1 MMVKVKGK
9 FIEGCKEC
17 NNAKDF
23 MLPEDVIQAV
33 IKGDLVLFCGAGIS
47 TESKK
52 VMPTSFY
59 TDIKDELVI
68 KNHIEVDENLSFS
81 KLMSLFCENVVN
93 GRKELFKRINSRFQ
107 MIENFPELYRIA
119 SEFHKEVAKIPQ
131 IGTVITTNWDTLFE
145 DNCDMFPIIY
155 NEDVALWDTF
165 EKRVFKIHGSIK
177 NIGSIIATE
186 EDYEN
191 CYQKLSTKPIGD
203 RLKTILSTKT
213 VVFVGFSFGDEDLNK
228 IIEIL
233 SDDLGQFANQFYLV
247 TIDEKWLEKHP
258 KNIIPIITDGTFFV
272 KSLKNELIQQ
282 GTLIDSKVYR
292 FAEEANKILIN
303 AHLSWMD
310 DTKFHEILQEYPE
323 LLLTIAYQDGLIHAF
338 QFSIADEKSG
348 RILIPNYTYQ
358 VAQSYLYL
366 CNQRM
371 SENEYLR
378 AYYDIGYSDGFLAL
392 ELFASGKNEDALL
405 PPMFYFNGKK
415 FDDLESLLSYLKN
428 NRNQKIYKYCKEK
441 VTLYKNGDIPHFMP
455 WYC

>member
-9 FIEGCKEC
+9 LIEGGRESD
-17 NNAKDF
+17 NENGF
-23 MLPEDVIQAV
+23 TLPEDVIQAT
-33 IKGDLVLFCGAGIS
+33 INGDLVLFCGAGVS

-59 TDIKDELVI
+59 TDIKDELEY
-68 KNHIEVDENLSFS
+68 KNHIEVDDNLSFS

-93 GRKELFKRINSRFQ
+93 GRKELFKRINRRFQ
-107 MIENFPELYRIA
+107 MIDNFPELYGIA

-131 IGTVITTNWDTLFE
+131 VGTVITTNWDTLFE

-165 EKRVFKIHGSIK
+165 DKRVFKIHGSIK

-186 EDYEN
+186 NDYEN
-191 CYQKLSTKPIGD
+191 CYKKLSTKPIGD

-282 GTLIDSKVYR
+282 GTLIDSMVYR
-292 FAEEANKILIN
+292 FAEDTNEILIN
-303 AHLSWMD
+303 AHLSWMND
-310 DTKFHEILQEYPE
+310 EKFHEILQEYPE

-338 QFSIADEKSG
+338 QRCIADK
-348 RILIPNYTYQ
+348 
-358 VAQSYLYL
+358 
-366 CNQRM
+366 
-371 SENEYLR
+371 
-378 AYYDIGYSDGFLAL
+378 
-392 ELFASGKNEDALL
+392 GK
-405 PPMFYFNGKK
+405 Y
-415 FDDLESLLSYLKN
+415 
-428 NRNQKIYKYCKEK
+428 
-441 VTLYKNGDIPHFMP
+441 
-455 WYC
+455 

>member
-9 FIEGCKEC
+9 LIEGGRESD
-17 NNAKDF
+17 NENGF
-23 MLPEDVIQAV
+23 TLPEDVIQAT
-33 IKGDLVLFCGAGIS
+33 INGDLVLFCGAGVS

-59 TDIKDELVI
+59 TDIKDELEY
-68 KNHIEVDENLSFS
+68 KNHIEVDDNLSFS

-93 GRKELFKRINSRFQ
+93 GRKELFKRINRRFQ
-107 MIENFPELYRIA
+107 MIDNFPELYGIA

-131 IGTVITTNWDTLFE
+131 VGTVITTNWDTLFE

-165 EKRVFKIHGSIK
+165 DKRVFKIHGSIK

-186 EDYEN
+186 NDYEN
-191 CYQKLSTKPIGD
+191 CYKKLSTKPIGD

-282 GTLIDSKVYR
+282 GTLIDSMVYR
-292 FAEEANKILIN
+292 FAEDTNEILIN
-303 AHLSWMD
+303 AHLSWMND
-310 DTKFHEILQEYPE
+310 EKFHEILQEYPE

-338 QFSIADEKSG
+338 QRCIADKKSG
-348 RILIPNYTYQ
+348 KILIPNYTHE
-358 VAQSYLYL
+358 VIHSYLYL
-366 CNQRM
+366 SNLRM
-371 SENEYLR
+371 SEDEYLR

-392 ELFASGKNEDALL
+392 ELFARGKNEDALL
-405 PPMFYFNGKK
+405 PPIFYFNGKN
-415 FDDLESLLSYLKN
+415 FDDLETLLSYLN
-428 NRNQKIYKYCKEK
+428 DNRIPKLYHYCKEN
-441 VTLYKNGDIPHFMP
+441 VIPYKTGGIPHCMP

>member
-1 MMVKVKGK
+1 MVKVKGK

-272 KSLKNELIQQ
+272 KSLKNELIHQ

-292 FAEEANKILIN
+292 FAKEANEILIN

-310 DTKFHEILQEYPE
+310 DAKFHEILQEYPE

-358 VAQSYLYL
+358 VAQSYLNIY
-366 CNQRM
+366 NKRM
-371 SENEYLR
+371 CEKEYLR
-378 AYYDIGYSDGFLAL
+378 GYYDRGYSDGFLAL
-392 ELFASGKNEDALL
+392 QLYTRGKKEDALV
-405 PPMFYFNGKK
+405 PPMFYFNGEN
-415 FDDLESLLSYLKN
+415 FDDLETLLSYLN
-428 NRNQKIYKYCKEK
+428 ENRIPELYHYCKEK
-441 VTLYKNGDIPHFMP
+441 VAPYKNGGIPHCMP

>member
-1 MMVKVKGK
+1 MMVNVKGK
-9 FIEGCKEC
+9 FIEGCREC
-17 NNAKDF
+17 NRDNGF
-23 MLPEDVIQAV
+23 TLPEDVIQAV
-33 IKGDLVLFCGAGIS
+33 IKGDLVLFCGAGVS

-59 TDIKDELVI
+59 TDIKNELEYS
-68 KNHIEVDENLSFS
+68 KHIEIDENPSFS

-93 GRKELFKRINSRFQ
+93 GRKQLFQRINSRFQ
-107 MIENFPELYRIA
+107 MIENFPELYGIA

-177 NIGSIIATE
+177 NVGSIIATE
-186 EDYEN
+186 KDYEN

-203 RLKTILSTKT
+203 RLKSILSTKT
-213 VVFVGFSFGDEDLNK
+213 VIFVGFSFGDEDLNR

-272 KSLKNELIQQ
+272 KSLKKELIQQ
-282 GTLIDSKVYR
+282 GLLIDSVVYR
-292 FAEEANKILIN
+292 FAEDTNEFLVDG
-303 AHLSWMD
+303 HLNWMND
-310 DTKFHEILQEYPE
+310 ENFHEILHEYPE
-323 LLLTIAYQDGLIHAF
+323 LLLTVAYQDGMIHAF
-338 QFSIADEKSG
+338 QRCIADEKSG
-348 RILIPNYTYQ
+348 RILMPNYTHD
-358 VAQSYLYL
+358 VAHSYLYL
-366 CNQRM
+366 YNQRM

-378 AYYDIGYSDGFLAL
+378 AYYDQGYSDGFLAL
-392 ELFASGKNEDALL
+392 ELFVCSENKDALL
-405 PPMFYFNGKK
+405 PPLFFFDDKN
-415 FDDLESLLSYLKN
+415 FDDLGALLSYLN
-428 NRNQKIYKYCKEK
+428 DNRILDLYHYCKEH
-441 VTLYKNGDIPHFMP
+441 VTPYKNGGIPHCMP

>member
-1 MMVKVKGK
+1 MVKIKGK
-9 FIEGCKEC
+9 SVEGCREC
-17 NNAKDF
+17 NNDNGF
-23 MLPEDVIQAV
+23 TLPDDVIQAA

-59 TDIKDELVI
+59 TDIKDELEY
-68 KNHIEVDENLSFS
+68 KNHIEVDDNLSFS

-93 GRKELFKRINSRFQ
+93 GRKELFKRINRRFQ
-107 MIENFPELYRIA
+107 MIDNFPELYGIA

-155 NEDVALWDTF
+155 NEDVALWDAF
-165 EKRVFKIHGSIK
+165 DKRVFKIHGSIK

-191 CYQKLSTKPIGD
+191 CYKKLSTKPIGD

-272 KSLKNELIQQ
+272 ESLKNELIHQ
-282 GTLIDSKVYR
+282 GTLIDSTVYR
-292 FAEEANKILIN
+292 FAEEANEILIN
-303 AHLSWMD
+303 AHVSWMD
-310 DTKFHEILQEYPE
+310 DAKFHEILQEYPE

-348 RILIPNYTYQ
+348 RILMPNYTRD
-358 VAQSYLYL
+358 VARSYLYL

-371 SENEYLR
+371 GENNYLQ
-378 AYYDIGYSDGFLAL
+378 AFYDRGYSDGFL
-392 ELFASGKNEDALL
+392 
-405 PPMFYFNGKK
+405 YI
-415 FDDLESLLSYLKN
+415 
-428 NRNQKIYKYCKEK
+428 KIA
-441 VTLYKNGDIPHFMP
+441 
-455 WYC
+455 

>member
-1 MMVKVKGK
+1 MAHVSGEN
-9 FIEGCKEC
+9 IEGCFQC
-17 NNAKDF
+17 LNNKDF
-23 MLPEDVIQAV
+23 ILPEDIIQAV
-33 IKGDLVLFCGAGIS
+33 INKNLVLFCGAGIS

-52 VMPTSFY
+52 VMPYTFY
-59 TDIKDELVI
+59 TDVFEELK
-68 KNHIEVDENLSFS
+68 KNNKVNVRDDLSFS
-81 KLMSLFCENVVN
+81 SLMSLYCSNVYN
-93 GRKELFKRINSRFQ
+93 GRKKLFQKINKRFQ

-119 SEFHKEVAKIPQ
+119 SEFHTEVSQIPQ
-131 IGTVITTNWDTLFE
+131 IETVITTNWDCLFE

-191 CYQKLSTKPIGD
+191 CYKKLSTKPIGD

-258 KNIIPIITDGTFFV
+258 KNLIPIITDGTFFV

-292 FAEEANKILIN
+292 FAEEANEILIN

-310 DTKFHEILQEYPE
+310 DAKFHEILQEYPE

-378 AYYDIGYSDGFLAL
+378 AYYDMGYSDGFLAL
-392 ELFASGKNEDALL
+392 ELFARGKNEDALL
-405 PPMFYFNGKK
+405 PPMFYFNGEN
-415 FDDLESLLSYLKN
+415 FDDLEPLLSYIN
-428 NRNQKIYKYCKEK
+428 ENRIPELYHYCKEK
-441 VTLYKNGDIPHFMP
+441 VIPYKNGKIPHCMP

>member
-1 MMVKVKGK
+1 MMVKIKGK
-9 FIEGCKEC
+9 SVEGCREC
-17 NNAKDF
+17 NNDNGF
-23 MLPEDVIQAV
+23 TLPDDVIQAA

-59 TDIKDELVI
+59 TDIKDELEY
-68 KNHIEVDENLSFS
+68 KNHIEVDDNLSFS

-93 GRKELFKRINSRFQ
+93 GRKELFKRINRRFQ
-107 MIENFPELYRIA
+107 MIDNFPELYGIA

-155 NEDVALWDTF
+155 NEDVALWDAF
-165 EKRVFKIHGSIK
+165 DKRVFKIHGSIK

-191 CYQKLSTKPIGD
+191 CYKKLSTKPIGD

-272 KSLKNELIQQ
+272 ESLKNELIHQ
-282 GTLIDSKVYR
+282 GTLIDSTVYR
-292 FAEEANKILIN
+292 FAEEANEILIN
-303 AHLSWMD
+303 AHVSWMD
-310 DTKFHEILQEYPE
+310 DAKFHEILQEYPE

-348 RILIPNYTYQ
+348 RILMPNYTRD
-358 VAQSYLYL
+358 VARSYLYL

-371 SENEYLR
+371 GENNYLQ
-378 AYYDIGYSDGFLAL
+378 AFYDRGYSDGFLAL
-392 ELFASGKNEDALL
+392 KIFVQGKKEDILF
-405 PPMFYFNGKK
+405 PPMFF
-415 FDDLESLLSYLKN
+415 FDDENFVDLESLLSYLKN

>member
-1 MMVKVKGK
+1 MVKVKGK

-131 IGTVITTNWDTLFE
+131 IGTVITTNWDT
-145 DNCDMFPIIY
+145 
-155 NEDVALWDTF
+155 F

-213 VVFVGFSFGDEDLNK
+213 VVFIGFSFGDEDLNR

-282 GTLIDSKVYR
+282 GTIIDSKVYR
-292 FAEEANKILIN
+292 VAEDANEILVN
-303 AHLSWMD
+303 EHLSWMND
-310 DTKFHEILQEYPE
+310 AKFYEILQEYPE

-348 RILIPNYTYQ
+348 RILMPNYTRD
-358 VAQSYLYL
+358 VAHSYLYL

-371 SENEYLR
+371 NENNYLQ
-378 AYYDIGYSDGFLAL
+378 AFYDRGYSDGFLAL
-392 ELFASGKNEDALL
+392 KIFVQGKKEDILF
-405 PPMFYFNGKK
+405 PPMFF
-415 FDDLESLLSYLKN
+415 FDDKNFVDLESLLSYLKN
-428 NRNQKIYKYCKEK
+428 NRNQKFYKYCKEK

-455 WYC
+455 WFC

>member
-1 MMVKVKGK
+1 MVKIKGK
-9 FIEGCKEC
+9 FVEGCREC
-17 NNAKDF
+17 NNDNGF
-23 MLPEDVIQAV
+23 TLPDDVIQAA
-33 IKGDLVLFCGAGIS
+33 IKGDLVFFCGAGIS

-59 TDIKDELVI
+59 ADIKNELEY

-292 FAEEANKILIN
+292 FAEEANEILIN

-310 DTKFHEILQEYPE
+310 DAKFHEILQEYPE

-338 QFSIADEKSG
+338 QFSIADEESG
-348 RILIPNYTYQ
+348 RILIPII
-358 VAQSYLYL
+358 L
-366 CNQRM
+366 
-371 SENEYLR
+371 
-378 AYYDIGYSDGFLAL
+378 I
-392 ELFASGKNEDALL
+392 K
-405 PPMFYFNGKK
+405 
-415 FDDLESLLSYLKN
+415 
-428 NRNQKIYKYCKEK
+428 
-441 VTLYKNGDIPHFMP
+441 
-455 WYC
+455 

>member
-1 MMVKVKGK
+1 MMVKIKGK
-9 FIEGCKEC
+9 FVEGCREC
-17 NNAKDF
+17 NNDNGF
-23 MLPEDVIQAV
+23 TLPDDVIQAA
-33 IKGDLVLFCGAGIS
+33 IKGDLVFFCGAGIS

-59 TDIKDELVI
+59 TDIKNELEY

-81 KLMSLFCENVVN
+81 KLMSLFCENVAN
-93 GRKELFKRINSRFQ
+93 GRKELFKRINNRFQ
-107 MIENFPELYRIA
+107 MIENFPELYGIA
-119 SEFHKEVAKIPQ
+119 SEFHKEVARIPQ

-165 EKRVFKIHGSIK
+165 DKRVFKIHGSIK

-191 CYQKLSTKPIGD
+191 CYKKLSTKPIGD

-213 VVFVGFSFGDEDLNK
+213 VVFVGFSFGDKDLNK

-282 GTLIDSKVYR
+282 GTLIDSMVYR
-292 FAEEANKILIN
+292 FAEAANEILIN
-303 AHLSWMD
+303 KHLSWMND
-310 DTKFHEILQEYPE
+310 AKFHEILQEYPE

-348 RILIPNYTYQ
+348 RILMPNYARN
-358 VAQSYLYL
+358 VAHSYLYL

-371 SENEYLR
+371 SENNYLQ
-378 AYYDIGYSDGFLAL
+378 AFYDRGYSDGFLAL
-392 ELFASGKNEDALL
+392 EMFACGKSEDALL
-405 PPMFYFNGKK
+405 PPMFFFEEEN
-415 FDDLESLLSYLKN
+415 FVDLESLLSYLKD
-428 NRNQKIYKYCKEK
+428 NRSQKIYKYCKEK
-441 VTLYKNGDIPHFMP
+441 VTLYKNGDVPHFMP
-455 WYC
+455 WFC

>member
-1 MMVKVKGK
+1 MMVKIKGK
-9 FIEGCKEC
+9 FVEGCREC
-17 NNAKDF
+17 NNDNGF
-23 MLPEDVIQAV
+23 TLPDDVIQAA
-33 IKGDLVLFCGAGIS
+33 IKGDLVFFCGAGIS

-81 KLMSLFCENVVN
+81 KLMSLFCENVAN
-93 GRKELFKRINSRFQ
+93 GRKELFKRINNRFQ
-107 MIENFPELYRIA
+107 MIENFPELYGIA
-119 SEFHKEVAKIPQ
+119 SEFHKEVARIPQ

-165 EKRVFKIHGSIK
+165 DKRIFKIHGSIN

-191 CYQKLSTKPIGD
+191 CYKKLSTKPIGD

-282 GTLIDSKVYR
+282 GILIDSMVYR
-292 FAEEANKILIN
+292 FAEDANEILIN
-303 AHLSWMD
+303 KHLSWMND
-310 DTKFHEILQEYPE
+310 DHFHEILHEYPE
-323 LLLTIAYQDGLIHAF
+323 LLLTVAYQDGMIHAF
-338 QFSIADEKSG
+338 QRCIADEKSG
-348 RILIPNYTYQ
+348 RVLMPNYTHD
-358 VAQSYLYL
+358 VVHSYLYL
-366 CNQRM
+366 YKQRM

-378 AYYDIGYSDGFLAL
+378 AYYDLGYSDGFLAL
-392 ELFASGKNEDALL
+392 QLYTCGKKEGDLL
-405 PPMFYFNGKK
+405 PPMFYFNGEN
-415 FDDLESLLSYLKN
+415 FDDLEPLLSYIN
-428 NRNQKIYKYCKEK
+428 ENRIPELYHYCKEK
-441 VTLYKNGDIPHFMP
+441 VIPYKNGKIPHCMP